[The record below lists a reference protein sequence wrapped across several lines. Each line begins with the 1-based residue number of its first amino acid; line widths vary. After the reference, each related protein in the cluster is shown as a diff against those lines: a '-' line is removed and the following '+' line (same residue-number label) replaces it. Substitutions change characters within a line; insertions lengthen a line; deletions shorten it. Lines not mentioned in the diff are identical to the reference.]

1 MPCWELFVIL
11 QIENDVQ
18 LTNMEARISQPEIP
32 YWNVL
37 QHMSDNVKLDLIMML
52 TQSLKT
58 KKEKPVSAKDF
69 YGIWADDGI
78 SAEQASGELKSM
90 RSFQRPIVEL

>member
-1 MPCWELFVIL
+1 
-11 QIENDVQ
+11 
-18 LTNMEARISQPEIP
+18 
-32 YWNVL
+32 
-37 QHMSDNVKLDLIMML
+37 MML